1 MKEAGQ
7 YTADLARG
15 MPEDSIGGGIV
26 ARQCLFQ
33 TVFVASA
40 IAPDGGDN
48 RECGRPQ
55 KMGAMQKRST
65 VGRQLTEMCY
75 SGGW

>member
-15 MPEDSIGGGIV
+15 MPEDSIGGRIV
-26 ARQCLFQ
+26 ARRYLSQ

-40 IAPDGGDN
+40 IAPDGDDD
-48 RECGRPQ
+48 RECGRRQ
-55 KMGAMQKRST
+55 KMGVMQKRST
-65 VGRQLTEMCY
+65 VGRQLTETCY